1 METITR
7 AAWLSLAAIHIM
19 PALPL
24 IRPAMIARLYGV
36 DGEGPLALLLTHRAA
51 MFAMVVAATLIAIF
65 DPAARLL
72 AVVVVAISM
81 LSFLLLYTRAGLPA
95 GAMRTIALVD
105 AAGLVPLA
113 FVAVMAFRPA

>member
-1 METITR
+1 
-7 AAWLSLAAIHIM
+7 
-19 PALPL
+19 
-24 IRPAMIARLYGV
+24 
-36 DGEGPLALLLTHRAA
+36 
-51 MFAMVVAATLIAIF
+51 
-65 DPAARLL
+65 
-72 AVVVVAISM
+72 M